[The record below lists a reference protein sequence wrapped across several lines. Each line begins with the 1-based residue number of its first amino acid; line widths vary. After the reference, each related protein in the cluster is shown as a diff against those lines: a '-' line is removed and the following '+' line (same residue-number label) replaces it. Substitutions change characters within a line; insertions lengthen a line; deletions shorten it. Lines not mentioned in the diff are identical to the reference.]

1 MVELRSLAYFVTAC
15 QHESLARAAEH
26 LGIALSTLS
35 VSLKALEDE
44 LGLELFR
51 RTSSGLYPTTAARWL
66 FRSAAPVLLTE
77 GFARRWLAP
86 RKPARAHVL
95 TVETSLNFTLGRIS
109 NAILRAGELLA
120 AEKPQVL
127 IDPIWIAEPDTHPVY
142 GIANGWQDAARSGV
156 RIEAADAAFMPSPS
170 DVVLLAD
177 DWMLACRVPAGTAD
191 PARAAE
197 LFGGPVMI
205 PELPRPLLQQAMDYC
220 ARHRVSN
227 ARFISE
233 PPGALPRLFDDHP
246 EAAFFIPGSV
256 LSARLGL
263 LRMRTVAPD
272 PPLTT
277 RIVAHAHPTDRIG
290 RAFIRHL
297 RAALAAPPQ
306 ICALSP
312 TVSFRQAR
320 YFNMLH
326 RLRRVS
332 AAAHGANIAQPALSE
347 QLRKLEASLGGKL
360 FERHSDGLVPTALGE
375 RFAPIAQLLE
385 ASMREIAV
393 SGASRFVPAAKRL
406 ALGVLPSVSQHG
418 LLVNKI
424 AEAVLEV
431 RARHPE
437 LAVVVREAP
446 NRVLQD
452 WVVRGVVG
460 IAIVETSLPQMARL
474 ELGSS
479 EALAVIADPRHN
491 VLPPGPVQLGQLAD
505 LPLALPTARFG
516 LRHLLD
522 AAAQESGLT
531 IKPRLEID
539 ALAMMAAMLAREP
552 LCTVL
557 PPSAVR
563 RELAAG
569 HLLAHPIIEPEV
581 ARRLFMIFSGD
592 RSLTEAERDLV
603 QTLRARLADLPTTFA
618 HAPTFPRHPEAL
630 ERSSRSSL
638 EGRRPGRGSKGS
650 SPHR

>member
-1 MVELRSLAYFVTAC
+1 MAEFRSLAYFVTAC
-15 QHESLARAAEH
+15 QHESLARAAEQ

-51 RTSSGLYPTTAARWL
+51 RTSAGLYPTDAARWL
-66 FRSAAPVLLTE
+66 FRAALPVLQIE
-77 GFARRWLAP
+77 AFARRSLAR
-86 RKPARAHVL
+86 RKPAQPQVL

-109 NAILRAGELLA
+109 NAILRASDMLA

-127 IDPIWIAEPDTHPVY
+127 VDPIWIAEPETHQVY
-142 GIANGWQDAARSGV
+142 GIADDWQGAARSRV
-156 RIEAADAAFMPSPS
+156 RIEAADDAFLPSTS
-170 DVVLLAD
+170 DVALLAD
-177 DWMLACRVPAGTAD
+177 DWVLACRVPAGTPQ
-191 PARAAE
+191 PASAAE
-197 LFGGPVMI
+197 LVAGPVMI

-220 ARHRVSN
+220 ARHHVGN

-246 EAAFFIPGSV
+246 EATFFIPGSV

-272 PPLTT
+272 PPLITK
-277 RIVAHAHPTDRIG
+277 IVAHAEPKDMVG

-297 RAALAAPPQ
+297 RAALAAPPRVS
-306 ICALSP
+306 ALHVA
-312 TVSFRQAR
+312 VSFRQIR

-347 QLRKLEASLGGKL
+347 QLRKLEGSFGGAL
-360 FERHSDGLVPTALGE
+360 FERHSDGLIPTTLGE
-375 RFAPIAQLLE
+375 RFAPIAHMLE
-385 ASMREIAV
+385 ASMREIAIN
-393 SGASRFVPAAKRL
+393 GASTFVPATKRL

-418 LLVNKI
+418 LLINKI

-431 RARHPE
+431 RARHPA

-446 NRVLQD
+446 NRILQD

-479 EALAVIADPRHN
+479 EALALIADPRHN
-491 VLPPGPVQLGQLAD
+491 VFPPGPVRFAQLAD

-522 AAAQESGLT
+522 AAAQDHGVN
-531 IKPRLEID
+531 IRPRLEID
-539 ALAMMAAMLAREP
+539 ALAMMAAVLAREP

-569 HLLAHPIIEPEV
+569 DLVAHPIIEPEI
-581 ARRLFMIFSGD
+581 ARRLFMIYSGD

-603 QTLRARLADLPTTFA
+603 QTLRARLADLPATFP
-618 HAPTFPRHPEAL
+618 HAPTYPRHPEVL
-630 ERSSRSSL
+630 DRSSRSSL
-638 EGRRPGRGSKGS
+638 EGRRPRHNHK
-650 SPHR
+650 RL

>member
-1 MVELRSLAYFVTAC
+1 MRSC
-15 QHESLARAAEH
+15 S
-26 LGIALSTLS
+26 
-35 VSLKALEDE
+35 
-44 LGLELFR
+44 
-51 RTSSGLYPTTAARWL
+51 
-66 FRSAAPVLLTE
+66 
-77 GFARRWLAP
+77 
-86 RKPARAHVL
+86 
-95 TVETSLNFTLGRIS
+95 
-109 NAILRAGELLA
+109 AGEILA

-127 IDPIWIAEPDTHPVY
+127 IDPIWIAEPDTHQVS
-142 GIANGWQDAARSGV
+142 GIADDWQDATRSRV
-156 RIEAADAAFMPSPS
+156 RIEAADADFVASPS

-177 DWMLACRVPAGTAD
+177 GWVLACRVPAGTAH
-191 PARAAE
+191 PASAAQ
-197 LFGGPVMI
+197 LFAGPVMI

-220 ARHRVSN
+220 ARHRISN

-277 RIVAHAHPTDRIG
+277 RIVAHADPGDRIG
-290 RAFIRHL
+290 RAYIRHL
-297 RAALAAPPQ
+297 RAALAAPPR
-306 ICALSP
+306 IHGP
-312 TVSFRQAR
+312 TPAVSFRQVR

-347 QLRKLEASLGGKL
+347 QLRKLETSLGGAL

-375 RFAPIAQLLE
+375 RFAPIAQMLE

-393 SGASRFVPAAKRL
+393 SGASTFVPAAKRL

-431 RARHPE
+431 RARHPA

-446 NRVLQD
+446 NRILQD

-491 VLPPGPVQLGQLAD
+491 VLPAEPVRLAQLAD

-522 AAAQESGLT
+522 AAAQERGFA
-531 IKPRLEID
+531 IKPQLEID
-539 ALAMMAAMLAREP
+539 ALTMMAAVLAREP

-569 HLLAHPIIEPEV
+569 DLVAHPIIEPEI

-603 QTLRARLADLPTTFA
+603 QTLRARLADLSETS
-618 HAPTFPRHPEAL
+618 RHPPAHP
-630 ERSSRSSL
+630 RV
-638 EGRRPGRGSKGS
+638 RRAIH
-650 SPHR
+650 HR